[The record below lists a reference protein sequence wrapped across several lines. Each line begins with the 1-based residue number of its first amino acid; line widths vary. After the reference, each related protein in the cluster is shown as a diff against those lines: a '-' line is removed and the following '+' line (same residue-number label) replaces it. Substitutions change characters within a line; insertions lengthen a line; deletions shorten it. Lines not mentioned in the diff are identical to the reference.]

1 LAAFTVFNVSLVASA
16 THFRVRMVI
25 LRLKPPRRIACTEP
39 DTRDRQ
45 LLAEN
50 RT

>member
-1 LAAFTVFNVSLVASA
+1 
-16 THFRVRMVI
+16 MVI

-45 LLAEN
+45 LLADCGCHKLMRDQN
-50 RT
+50 AHSGTSAHPQAQ